1 MYHDTADPNISYME
15 PQGKRRRSGKEM
27 LQTDKEGELLEK
39 DKEDEEDK
47 ETNVKRLDSFLK
59 STLLA
64 LLDTEIR
71 LIEKQER

>member
-1 MYHDTADPNISYME
+1 
-15 PQGKRRRSGKEM
+15 M